1 MDSIWMKIGYAVLM
15 VIMLF
20 LIWPRANQMLKESP
34 KGSSE
39 QWLSVIKPL
48 ALVVLFIIALVYLVR

>member
-1 MDSIWMKIGYAVLM
+1 MDSIWMKIAYALPM
-15 VIMLF
+15 VILLF

-34 KGSSE
+34 KGSSA

-48 ALVVLFIIALVYLVR
+48 ALVVAFIVVLVMLVR